1 MEEVTNLQFPMANV
15 EAAQSRGYF
24 SRRLCRLRFCHFN
37 SAGIKVSDWWLFLF
51 LSYVG
56 SLLVGTV
63 FVVTGFASTDFQMSA
78 VGVVLVIAGACLAV
92 VCDLLR
98 RFGCGW
104 TKMATEAANSGRII
118 QSDSDYTISIPY
130 LPGYPGFNTAVDDRR
145 PDNPP
150 PYEISGESRESTAS
164 SATLTCT
171 CGTCLRAENA
181 PFSDAGRVPSFERH
195 PTSMEAQPDEMSFS
209 SDNFQQLPR
218 EHVASNIT
226 FPRGGFYPRTIIKPS
241 PPPYDFVVVNSA
253 GNISYLYDSPP
264 PYGDFV

>member
-1 MEEVTNLQFPMANV
+1 MANV
-15 EAAQSRGYF
+15 ETQSRGYF
-24 SRRLCRLRFCHFN
+24 SRRFCQLRLCRFMIN

-56 SLLVGTV
+56 CLLVGTI
-63 FVVTGFASTDFQMSA
+63 FVVTGFASTDFEMSA

-104 TKMATEAANSGRII
+104 TKMATEAPNSGRII
-118 QSDSDYTISIPY
+118 QSDTDFTLSIPY
-130 LPGYPGFNTAVDDRR
+130 LPGYPGFNTAVENRR

-150 PYEISGESRESTAS
+150 PYEISESSESAP
-164 SATLTCT
+164 SATLSCT
-171 CGTCLRAENA
+171 CGTSALRTEIAQS
-181 PFSDAGRVPSFERH
+181 SDAGRVPSCEIQ
-195 PTSMEAQPDEMSFS
+195 PASLEAQLGETSFR
-209 SDNFQQLPR
+209 SDNVRQLPR

-226 FPRGGFYPRTIIKPS
+226 LSRVGFYPRTIIKPS

-253 GNISYLYDSPP
+253 GSISYLCDSPP

>member
-1 MEEVTNLQFPMANV
+1 MANG
-15 EAAQSRGYF
+15 EAQSRGCF
-24 SRRLCRLRFCHFN
+24 SRRLCQLRLCHFN

-56 SLLVGTV
+56 SLLVGTI
-63 FVVTGFASTDFQMSA
+63 FVVTGFASTDLEMSA

-98 RFGCGW
+98 RLGCGW

-118 QSDSDYTISIPY
+118 QSDSDFTLSIPY

-150 PYEISGESRESTAS
+150 PYEISESYESAA
-164 SATLTCT
+164 SATLSCS
-171 CGTCLRAENA
+171 CGTFLRTENA
-181 PFSDAGRVPSFERH
+181 QSSDAGRVASFERQ
-195 PTSMEAQPDEMSFS
+195 PASLRAQPDGTSFS
-209 SDNFQQLPR
+209 SDDVRQLPC

-226 FPRGGFYPRTIIKPS
+226 LTRAGFYPRTVIRPA

-253 GNISYLYDSPP
+253 GSISYLCDSPP

>member
-1 MEEVTNLQFPMANV
+1 MADV
-15 EAAQSRGYF
+15 EARSHGHF
-24 SRRLCRLRFCHFN
+24 SRRWCQLRLCHFN

-56 SLLVGTV
+56 SLLVGII

-78 VGVVLVIAGACLAV
+78 VGVVLVIAGACLAI

-104 TKMATEAANSGRII
+104 TKMAPEAANSRRII
-118 QSDSDYTISIPY
+118 QGDSDFTLSIPY
-130 LPGYPGFNTAVDDRR
+130 LPGYPGFNSAVEDRR

-150 PYEISGESRESTAS
+150 PYEICESYESAAS
-164 SATLTCT
+164 PTSSCT
-171 CGTCLRAENA
+171 CGTSLRTGTDAQS
-181 PFSDAGRVPSFERH
+181 SDAGCAPSCGRQS
-195 PTSMEAQPDEMSFS
+195 TSLEAQPDETSCR
-209 SDNFQQLPR
+209 SDNVRQPPC

-226 FPRGGFYPRTIIKPS
+226 LASAAFYPRTVNKPS
-241 PPPYDFVVVNSA
+241 PPPYDFVVVNREGS
-253 GNISYLYDSPP
+253 ISYLCDSPP

>member
-1 MEEVTNLQFPMANV
+1 MANV
-15 EAAQSRGYF
+15 ETRNRGSF
-24 SRRLCRLRFCHFN
+24 SRRLCQLRSCHFN

-56 SLLVGTV
+56 SLLVGTI
-63 FVVTGFASTDFQMSA
+63 FVVTGFASTNFQMSA

-118 QSDSDYTISIPY
+118 QSDSDFTISIPY

-150 PYEISGESRESTAS
+150 PYEISGESGESYESAAS
-164 SATLTCT
+164 VTLTCA
-171 CGTCLRAENA
+171 CGTSLRAENA
-181 PFSDAGRVPSFERH
+181 QFSDAGHVPSLERH
-195 PTSMEAQPDEMSFS
+195 PASLEAQPDETSFS
-209 SDNFQQLPR
+209 SDNVRHLPR
-218 EHVASNIT
+218 DHVASNLT
-226 FPRGGFYPRTIIKPS
+226 LPRGGFYPRTIIKPS

-264 PYGDFV
+264 PYGDSV

>member
-1 MEEVTNLQFPMANV
+1 MANV
-15 EAAQSRGYF
+15 EAQSRGYC
-24 SRRLCRLRFCHFN
+24 SRRLCQLPLCHFN
-37 SAGIKVSDWWLFLF
+37 STGIKVSDWWLFLF

-56 SLLVGTV
+56 SLLVGTI
-63 FVVTGFASTDFQMSA
+63 FVVTGFASTDFEMSA

-104 TKMATEAANSGRII
+104 TKVATEAANSGRII
-118 QSDSDYTISIPY
+118 QSDSDFTLSIPY

-150 PYEISGESRESTAS
+150 PYDISESYESA
-164 SATLTCT
+164 ARVTLSCT
-171 CGTCLRAENA
+171 CGTSLRTENA
-181 PFSDAGRVPSFERH
+181 QSSDAGCMPSFERQ
-195 PTSMEAQPDEMSFS
+195 SASLEGQPDETSFR
-209 SDNFQQLPR
+209 SDNVRQLPCQ
-218 EHVASNIT
+218 HVASNAT
-226 FPRGGFYPRTIIKPS
+226 LVCAGFYPRTIIKPS

-253 GNISYLYDSPP
+253 GSISYLCDSPP

>member
-1 MEEVTNLQFPMANV
+1 MANA
-15 EAAQSRGYF
+15 EAQSRGYF
-24 SRRLCRLRFCHFN
+24 SGRLCRLRFCHFN

-56 SLLVGTV
+56 SLLVGTI

-118 QSDSDYTISIPY
+118 QSDSDFTLSIPY
-130 LPGYPGFNTAVDDRR
+130 LPGYPGFNSAMDDRR
-145 PDNPP
+145 PDYPP
-150 PYEISGESRESTAS
+150 PYEIGSSFESAAS
-164 SATLTCT
+164 ATCT
-171 CGTCLRAENA
+171 CGTSLRTENA
-181 PFSDAGRVPSFERH
+181 QASDAGRMPSFERH
-195 PTSMEAQPDEMSFS
+195 PASLEEQPDETSFS
-209 SDNFQQLPR
+209 SDNVRQLPC

-226 FPRGGFYPRTIIKPS
+226 LVLGGTGFCPRTIIKPP

-253 GNISYLYDSPP
+253 GSISYLCDSPP